1 MDTVTQISRSSINTF
16 ATACKQGQPQIP
28 SNPSCETPTWS
39 WAHRSAVCPQ
49 LCVLFC
55 IINPMHVVLMYQLF
69 HPFPTCIQLRA
80 LPIKTINAIYVP
92 ISLTK
97 TLLSL
102 FPTLAR
108 CLTFWVLINF
118 VIRSSHEAQAG
129 GFFFFLKKLG
139 KTVFYPLYITHVH
152 FIP

>member
-1 MDTVTQISRSSINTF
+1 MDTQSHRFHVAQLIHLPQHV
-16 ATACKQGQPQIP
+16 KKGGPQIP

-108 CLTFWVLINF
+108 CLTFWVGWITL
-118 VIRSSHEAQAG
+118 SSPEVQCNYTRHPSN
-129 GFFFFLKKLG
+129 L
-139 KTVFYPLYITHVH
+139 LYAIYIH
-152 FIP
+152 FI